1 MSQNAELRASAAEQV
16 TRLLTQLADLE
27 ELRAELEEDE
37 YEDSKADTLQQ
48 LEEFKA
54 SLARMAAGD
63 VTLVDDLE
71 CIRLATQ
78 AAVSRAF
85 QTPEILRMF
94 ALKQPMQL
102 RERLTVLQR
111 DRKLGK
117 GIAAAT
123 YSVEVVEILTALKK
137 LGGDLSGEER
147 AFLQDNITS
156 GLAAF
161 EKVVD
166 EA

>member
-16 TRLLTQLADLE
+16 ARLLTQLADLE

-71 CIRLATQ
+71 CIRVRRFA
-78 AAVSRAF
+78 SF
-85 QTPEILRMF
+85 GEI
-94 ALKQPMQL
+94 ALG
-102 RERLTVLQR
+102 VL
-111 DRKLGK
+111 GF
-117 GIAAAT
+117 G
-123 YSVEVVEILTALKK
+123 V
-137 LGGDLSGEER
+137 
-147 AFLQDNITS
+147 
-156 GLAAF
+156 
-161 EKVVD
+161 
-166 EA
+166 